1 MCVIYLAYGQ
11 LADTPLVLL
20 ANRDEFYD
28 RPTLP
33 AASWEDHPHVFGG
46 RDLAAGGTW
55 LAVSNS
61 GRIAAVT
68 NYRDPGG
75 QLGTRSR
82 GKLVSDFVSG
92 VSGAREYL
100 SEIESRKAEYS
111 GFNLLVGEFREDR
124 SELLYFSNRSNG
136 IRELSPGL
144 YGLSNHLLDSQWPK
158 VTKGKAMLSEI
169 LGQGLESEAMF
180 DLLGDRELATDEEL
194 PDTGIGLE
202 RERALSPIFIATPNY
217 GTRCSTVVIADHRG
231 KFEFEERVFV

>member
-136 IRELSPGL
+136 IRALSPGL

-231 KFEFEERVFV
+231 RFEFEERVFV

>member
-1 MCVIYLAYGQ
+1 MCVIFLAYRHS
-11 LADTPLVLL
+11 AESPLVLL
-20 ANRDEFYD
+20 ANRDEFFD

-68 NYRDPGG
+68 NYRGPRG
-75 QLGTRSR
+75 QVGTRSR

-92 VSGAREYL
+92 VSGARDYL

-124 SELLYFSNRSNG
+124 SELFYFSNRASG
-136 IRELSPGL
+136 IKSLSPGL
-144 YGLSNHLLDSQWPK
+144 YGLSNHLLDSPWPK
-158 VTKGKAMLSEI
+158 VSNGKAMLSEI
-169 LGQGLESEAMF
+169 LGNGMESESMF
-180 DLLGDRELATDEEL
+180 DLLGDRDPASDEEL

-231 KFEFEERVFV
+231 GFEFEERVFV

>member
-231 KFEFEERVFV
+231 RFEFEERVFV

>member
-180 DLLGDRELATDEEL
+180 DLLGDRELARDEEL

-202 RERALSPIFIATPNY
+202 RESALSPIFIATPNY

>member
-55 LAVSNS
+55 LAVSDS

-111 GFNLLVGEFREDR
+111 GFNLLVGEFREER

-231 KFEFEERVFV
+231 RFEFEERVFV

>member
-180 DLLGDRELATDEEL
+180 DLLGDRELARDEEL

-231 KFEFEERVFV
+231 RFEFEERVFV

>member
-1 MCVIYLAYGQ
+1 MCVIFLAYGQ
-11 LADTPLVLL
+11 LVNTPLVLL

-68 NYRDPGG
+68 NYRDPRG

-82 GKLVSDFVSG
+82 GKLVSEFVSG

-111 GFNLLVGEFREDR
+111 GFNLLVGEFGDDR

-136 IRELSPGL
+136 IRALPPGL

-158 VTKGKAMLSEI
+158 VTRGKAMLSEI

-180 DLLGDRELATDEEL
+180 DLLGDRELARDEEL

>member
-11 LADTPLVLL
+11 LVDTPLVLL

-92 VSGAREYL
+92 VSGARV
-100 SEIESRKAEYS
+100 SIRDRITESRV
-111 GFNLLVGEFREDR
+111 F
-124 SELLYFSNRSNG
+124 G
-136 IRELSPGL
+136 I
-144 YGLSNHLLDSQWPK
+144 
-158 VTKGKAMLSEI
+158 
-169 LGQGLESEAMF
+169 
-180 DLLGDRELATDEEL
+180 
-194 PDTGIGLE
+194 
-202 RERALSPIFIATPNY
+202 
-217 GTRCSTVVIADHRG
+217 
-231 KFEFEERVFV
+231 